1 MANQEGHTETTEIAV
16 IENSMGTRPVGKLIL
31 QMSLPMMF
39 SMLVQSLYN
48 IVDSI
53 FVARLSEDAL
63 TAVTLAM
70 PLQSIMTAVTVGL
83 SVGVNAVLSKF
94 LGEKDQDGVNRS
106 AGNGLLM
113 EWACFLLFF
122 LIGVFGIEP
131 FFALQGASEQIVQ
144 YGVAYTRIV
153 CIFSFGVVNQ
163 VIMERLL
170 ISTGRTLGSMAS
182 LFTGAVV
189 NMVLDPIMIFG
200 LFGFPA
206 LGIAGAAWATVIAQ
220 TVAATLGTILNLT
233 VNREIQFRWK
243 SFRPDAAL
251 MGGIL
256 KIGFPAML
264 SNAAN
269 SLVTFGMNRI
279 LLSFTS
285 TATAV
290 YGIYVRL
297 QGFALMPI
305 YGLRNTIVS
314 ILAYN
319 YGAKHKSRLRQ
330 AIRICLIT
338 SILITVVLMGVFLF
352 LPGVLLSL
360 FDAQE
365 GMLEIGTLAL
375 KVISIGIPMTGIST
389 ILGAVFQ
396 SFGDSSKE
404 LVISMTR
411 MAVLLL
417 SAWALSG
424 TGKLEIVWW
433 AFVITEAAALI
444 LAVIFWGRV
453 NNKFIKPMADDNRH
467 GENI

>member
-1 MANQEGHTETTEIAV
+1 
-16 IENSMGTRPVGKLIL
+16 MG
-31 QMSLPMMF
+31 
-39 SMLVQSLYN
+39 
-48 IVDSI
+48 
-53 FVARLSEDAL
+53 E
-63 TAVTLAM
+63 
-70 PLQSIMTAVTVGL
+70 
-83 SVGVNAVLSKF
+83 
-94 LGEKDQDGVNRS
+94 
-106 AGNGLLM
+106 
-113 EWACFLLFF
+113 
-122 LIGVFGIEP
+122 
-131 FFALQGASEQIVQ
+131 
-144 YGVAYTRIV
+144 
-153 CIFSFGVVNQ
+153 
-163 VIMERLL
+163 
-170 ISTGRTLGSMAS
+170 
-182 LFTGAVV
+182 
-189 NMVLDPIMIFG
+189 
-200 LFGFPA
+200 
-206 LGIAGAAWATVIAQ
+206 
-220 TVAATLGTILNLT
+220 
-233 VNREIQFRWK
+233 
-243 SFRPDAAL
+243 
-251 MGGIL
+251 IL

-297 QGFALMPI
+297 QVFSLMPI

-330 AIRICLIT
+330 AICICLIT

-389 ILGAVFQ
+389 ILGAAFQ

-417 SAWALSG
+417 SAWVLSG

-433 AFVITEAAALI
+433 AFVITETAALI
-444 LAVIFWGRV
+444 LAVIFWSRV
-453 NNKFIKPMADDNRH
+453 NNNFIKPMADDNRH
-467 GENI
+467 EENI